1 MELDFFIKAFL
12 HRPWLIVSIF
22 LYFFV
27 FVKYYRHLSTTNRLM
42 SVIVLIYGLHGLI
55 SFLLARKSIETSWT
69 FNLICMPL
77 TWMIVKL
84 FTDNLSDKSNVKL
97 ISYISAIFLLVHIL
111 NISFFQG
118 IRYIATYT
126 YLILQAINAIVAFYY
141 LKDQMDNSDT
151 HPSLNL
157 LNWFAAATVID
168 HITSIPITATLAQN
182 MIGFTDERYTG
193 FLYNIM
199 SFVYGCWYL
208 IISAG
213 IIWNKTALSS
223 RFLSRSSP

>member
-1 MELDFFIKAFL
+1 MDLQFLIDVFIR
-12 HRPWLIVSIF
+12 RPWLNGAIYI
-22 LYFFV
+22 YIITFFA
-27 FVKYYRHLSTTNRLM
+27 FFRKLK
-42 SVIVLIYGLHGLI
+42 SVERKIGYIVLIYGLHTYIGSHFSIL
-55 SFLLARKSIETSWT
+55 RIETSWT
-69 FNLICMPL
+69 FNLICMLL

-84 FTDNLSDKSNVKL
+84 FTENLKNLRIVKRIIYITL
-97 ISYISAIFLLVHIL
+97 ICIFFHIL
-111 NISFFQG
+111 NISFYQG

-126 YLILQAINAIVAFYY
+126 YLILQALNAIVAYIY
-141 LKDQMDNSDT
+141 LKDQMDSSDL

-168 HITSIPITATLAQN
+168 HITSIPITATLSQD
-182 MIGFTDERYTG
+182 MIGFTDKRYTN
-193 FLYNIM
+193 FLLTIM
-199 SFVYGCWYL
+199 TFVYGCWYL